1 MLKFDL
7 DDDWWGFRA
16 DGDASILQDNDASN
30 FSGAIEAVHVSYGIL
45 SKAQFHGTA
54 IVLL

>member
-16 DGDASILQDNDASN
+16 DGDASILQDNDASEN
-30 FSGAIEAVHVSYGIL
+30 EFFQTPYGIL
-45 SKAQFHGTA
+45 SQSQFHGSA